1 MIVND
6 ENRLHSTIKKVSRL
20 MSSLNSKHL
29 NVLHY
34 SMDYLNGFQTE
45 KERDEDYSYSEHD
58 NSFKV

>member
-1 MIVND
+1 
-6 ENRLHSTIKKVSRL
+6 

-29 NVLHY
+29 KALHY